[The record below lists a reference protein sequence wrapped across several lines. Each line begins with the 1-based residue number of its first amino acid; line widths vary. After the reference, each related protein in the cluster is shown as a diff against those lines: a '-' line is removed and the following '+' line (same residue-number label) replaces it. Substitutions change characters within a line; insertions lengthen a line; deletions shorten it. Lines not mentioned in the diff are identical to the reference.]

1 MRSFVSLVLLVNVL
15 FANICFAVNVN
26 IDFFKKFNDEYLI
39 KYILETLENN
49 HNLKEASYRVEQ
61 YRYEIKTQFSQE
73 LPQLSVGSA
82 YLGAH
87 FPKTDN
93 SDFFFVRPNAYIL
106 PFRVN
111 YEPDFLLKSHD
122 KTKSKEKLYKAQLA
136 NQKSTYISLLSD
148 VASAYFNVLLTDYL
162 IKTQFEILKNKT
174 KNLDL
179 TNKKYKNGVISLLE
193 LNEYKKKLQN
203 EQIYY
208 DTLVKNQKTILY
220 NLASLIGKSPD
231 CINEI
236 KRGKIEEIEY
246 IENIPQIINSDLI
259 YNRPDLIEIENKL
272 KSAKIDITVA
282 KKEFFPSFNINGLY
296 SMDTAT
302 GGNFFSWNSAFAL
315 LIAGLTQDIFK
326 GGYKI
331 ANLKIKKAKYGELF
345 EQYKQA
351 DLNAIKEINNALN
364 IIKQDLKNEKSTL
377 YKLNL
382 QDSNFNF
389 SEKKL
394 KQGTI
399 SKIEYLDEKSALDNS
414 KQLWASS
421 KATRLMDYVTLY
433 KSLGGEL

>member
-1 MRSFVSLVLLVNVL
+1 MKKFFILILIANIFFINVS
-15 FANICFAVNVN
+15 FANNVN
-26 IDFFKKFNDEYLI
+26 IDFFKKFNDEYLL

-49 HNLKEASYRVEQ
+49 HNLKEANYKVEQ
-61 YRYEIKTQFSQE
+61 YRNEIKTQFSKE
-73 LPQLSVGSA
+73 LPELSVGSA

-87 FPKTDN
+87 FPTTDTG
-93 SDFFFVRPNAYIL
+93 DFFFVRPNAYIL

-111 YEPDFLLKSHD
+111 YEPDFLFKSHD
-122 KTKSKEKLYKAQLA
+122 KTKSKEKLFKAQLA

-148 VASAYFNVLLTDYL
+148 VASAYFNILLTDYL
-162 IKTQFEILKNKT
+162 IKTQIEILKNKT

-179 TNKKYKNGVISLLE
+179 TNKKYKNGVIDLVE
-193 LNEYKKKLQN
+193 LNEYRKKIQN

-208 DTLVKNQKTILY
+208 DTLIKNQKTMLY
-220 NLASLIGKSPD
+220 NFSSLIGKSPD
-231 CINEI
+231 CISDI

-246 IENIPQIINSDLI
+246 TENIPEIINSDLI

-272 KSAKIDITVA
+272 KSAKIDITIA
-282 KKEFFPSFNINGLY
+282 KKDFFPSFNINGLY

-302 GGNFFSWNSAFAL
+302 GGNFFSWDSAFAL

-331 ANLKIKKAKYGELF
+331 ANLKIKKARFQELF

-364 IIKQDLKNEKSTL
+364 IIKQDSKNEKTTL

-382 QDSNFNF
+382 QDVNYNF
-389 SEKKL
+389 SRKKFT
-394 KQGTI
+394 QGTI
-399 SKIEYLDEKSALDNS
+399 SKFEYLDEKAILDNS

-433 KSLGGEL
+433 KALGGEL

>member
-1 MRSFVSLVLLVNVL
+1 MRSFVSLVILVNVL

-162 IKTQFEILKNKT
+162 IKTQFEILKSKT

-246 IENIPQIINSDLI
+246 IENIPQIINSDLV